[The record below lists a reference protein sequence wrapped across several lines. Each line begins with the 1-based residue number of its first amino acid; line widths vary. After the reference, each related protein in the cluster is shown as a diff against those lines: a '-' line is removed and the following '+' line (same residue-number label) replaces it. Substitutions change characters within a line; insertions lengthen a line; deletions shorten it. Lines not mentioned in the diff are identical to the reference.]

1 MSQDVLV
8 YLMVGVGG
16 LFAILV
22 LAYYLL
28 SKKMQTK
35 ETRYVAQLVQG
46 TKRSSFNMDVF
57 YQKFYIKCAGLPFLR
72 RYALKLRRRLE
83 IINLEDE
90 FITRKQVAKIMFKAL
105 LVVIPLTFVVIYMTY
120 SNTVSYTH
128 LTLPTIA

>member
-57 YQKFYIKCAGLPFLR
+57 YQKF
-72 RYALKLRRRLE
+72 
-83 IINLEDE
+83 
-90 FITRKQVAKIMFKAL
+90 
-105 LVVIPLTFVVIYMTY
+105 
-120 SNTVSYTH
+120 
-128 LTLPTIA
+128 